1 MVTGGPAAAT
11 SETLQ
16 RTMMM
21 LDAPTLAAQLR
32 QPHGEAALAV
42 ADSMNHSN
50 GALNLAAIGL
60 LAVGAGERVLE
71 VGPGS
76 AAFAPLMLQAVS
88 IHI

>member
-42 ADSMNHSN
+42 ADSS
-50 GALNLAAIGL
+50 ALALRL
-60 LAVGAGERVLE
+60 PTGAGA
-71 VGPGS
+71 S
-76 AAFAPLMLQAVS
+76 AATGARRRDAS
-88 IHI
+88 ASSS